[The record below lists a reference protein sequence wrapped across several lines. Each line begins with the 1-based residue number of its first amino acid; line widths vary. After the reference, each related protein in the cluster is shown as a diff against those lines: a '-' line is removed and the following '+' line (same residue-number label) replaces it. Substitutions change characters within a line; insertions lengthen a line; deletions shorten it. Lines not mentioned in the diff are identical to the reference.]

1 MRLSKNTAIAF
12 RTLIQGHESTFGLN
26 LKVTAEKYKE
36 AGLTAKR
43 FMWDAWH
50 FTARDDRM
58 KLLVDN
64 NADIEVIG
72 GYATNVSDDNIETML
87 KVALKQYLF

>member
-26 LKVTAEKYKE
+26 LKVAAEKYKE

-43 FMWDAWH
+43 FMWDAWN
-50 FTARDDRM
+50 FIAYDDRLQ
-58 KLLVDN
+58 LLIDN
-64 NADIEVIG
+64 NAGIEVVG
-72 GYATNVSDDNIETML
+72 GYTTNVTDDNIETML